1 MAWRNRIPE
10 LPAPLAPE
18 KNPGLNDLR
27 FRTLLGKDEWEHLPP
42 ETRRRFS
49 KRLAGGKT
57 VVYVGEIDD
66 VNFSPAGRCLVQLAR
81 FIGGPL
87 PIAEDVRVPMIVTV
101 TEDIATGGQIWTRI
115 CTCRDGFPQ
124 VIHSSKR
131 FAGPTGLEEYVGFG
145 ISMALRMFVETEA
158 LVFRSSDYFFRLG
171 FLKLRLP
178 SLLTP
183 GALTVTHSD
192 LGHGLFRFTLE
203 IIHPHFGLL
212 VRQSA
217 VFREAT
223 P

>member
-1 MAWRNRIPE
+1 MAWRNRIAAIQA
-10 LPAPLAPE
+10 PAAPDQ
-18 KNPGLNDLR
+18 NPRLDDLR
-27 FRTLLGKDEWEHLPP
+27 FRALLGKDEWDHLPL
-42 ETRRRFS
+42 ETRCRFS

-57 VVYVGEIDD
+57 AVYVGEIDEIS
-66 VNFSPAGRCLVQLAR
+66 FSFAGRCLVQLAR
-81 FIGGPL
+81 LIGGPL
-87 PIAEDVRVPMIVTV
+87 PIADDVRVPMIVTV

-115 CTCRDGFPQ
+115 ATRRDGFPQ

-131 FAGPTGLEEYVGFG
+131 FTGPTGLEEYVGFG
-145 ISMALRMFVETEA
+145 ISMALRMSVETEA

-171 FLKLRLP
+171 LLKLRLL

-192 LGHGLFRFTLE
+192 LGRGLFRFTLE
-203 IIHPHFGLL
+203 IIHPHFGPL

-217 VFREAT
+217 VFRETT

>member
-1 MAWRNRIPE
+1 MALQNTIPA
-10 LPAPLAPE
+10 LPAPQTPE
-18 KNPGLNDLR
+18 PNPALNDLR
-27 FRTLLGKDEWEHLPP
+27 FRALLGKDAWEQLPP

-57 VVYVGEIDD
+57 AVYIGEIDE
-66 VNFSPAGRCLVQLAR
+66 VSFSFAGRCLVQLAR
-81 FIGGPL
+81 LIGGPL
-87 PIAEDVRVPMIVTV
+87 PIADDVGVPMIVTV

-115 CTCRDGFPQ
+115 CTHRDGFPQ

-131 FAGPTGLEEYVGFG
+131 FAGSTGLEEYVGFG
-145 ISMALRMFVETEA
+145 ISMALRMSVEAEA
-158 LVFRSSDYFFRLG
+158 LVFRSSGYSFQFG

-178 SLLTP
+178 SWLTP
-183 GALTVTHSD
+183 GSLTVTHAD
-192 LGHGLFRFTLE
+192 LRDGLFRFSLE
-203 IIHPHFGLL
+203 IIHPHFGPL